1 MANFL
6 SPFEKWG
13 RPRPLYFHRVLLDCG
28 IIRNYL
34 CCKTFSHRKF
44 RKSYETK
51 YNLFFRD
58 CFVTGKWKGSED
70 AEELLKLD
78 DDDDNEEVF
87 GDFEDLETGESH
99 KEGDSAKKESEDTP
113 R

>member
-1 MANFL
+1 M
-6 SPFEKWG
+6 
-13 RPRPLYFHRVLLDCG
+13 
-28 IIRNYL
+28 
-34 CCKTFSHRKF
+34 CCKTFFSQKIQ
-44 RKSYETK
+44 KIIATK
-51 YNLFFRD
+51 YYLFFRD

-78 DDDDNEEVF
+78 DDDNEEVF

-99 KEGDSAKKESEDTP
+99 KEGDPAKKESEDTP